1 MLDRMIPFCY
11 TVLAN
16 VHFSDSLLLFLNKT
30 SRRFSLCQCTEKKFK
45 NLIVAGTVGA
55 VLLLVIL
62 LSVMIFQIISISVE
76 KKKLNELEEQIAIY
90 KELIEDGENTVEA
103 RTSRWWIIERARE
116 LGYVFD
122 GDKLLGE

>member
-1 MLDRMIPFCY
+1 M
-11 TVLAN
+11 
-16 VHFSDSLLLFLNKT
+16 
-30 SRRFSLCQCTEKKFK
+30 TEKKFK

-90 KELIEDGENTVEA
+90 KELIEDGEDTVEA

>member
-1 MLDRMIPFCY
+1 
-11 TVLAN
+11 
-16 VHFSDSLLLFLNKT
+16 
-30 SRRFSLCQCTEKKFK
+30 
-45 NLIVAGTVGA
+45 
-55 VLLLVIL
+55 
-62 LSVMIFQIISISVE
+62 MIFQIISISVE

-90 KELIEDGENTVEA
+90 KELIEDGEDTVEA